1 MANWTVPLWVVV
13 QADTNMEAYEKA
25 EEMADLLYKETGTSV
40 NAGDP
45 IEVTGEGGH

>member
-1 MANWTVPLWVVV
+1 MVRWTVPLWVTVE
-13 QADTNMEAYEKA
+13 ADSNMDAFEKA
-25 EEMADLLYKETGTSV
+25 EEMADILYKETGTSV